1 MKIYYIG
8 LMHIMNISPFT
19 VVKYLQATFKMMLG
33 KQSPEASFD
42 ISENGLWQAIF
53 VSWIIS
59 GLVSIIPMQTIG
71 WNFFPL
77 FLSTALVS
85 LLLFVILVYYF
96 LLRISK
102 SNLYLKFMV
111 PYLWLSTMQ
120 MIFFAVITLFS
131 VVTGVSAFSIF
142 SIPALIWVLYW
153 LIRIAR
159 QQLNVSRLVAFGF
172 LAGKFLI
179 ETILGITAG
188 ISFSIG

>member
-8 LMHIMNISPFT
+8 LMRIMNISPFT
-19 VVKYLQATFKMMLG
+19 VVKYLQATLKMMLG

-131 VVTGVSAFSIF
+131 IVTGVGAFSIF

-159 QQLNVSRLVAFGF
+159 QQLNVSRFVAFGF

>member
-1 MKIYYIG
+1 MKIYYTG

-142 SIPALIWVLYW
+142 TIPALIWVLYW

-159 QQLNVSRLVAFGF
+159 QQLNVSRFVAFGF

>member
-19 VVKYLQATFKMMLG
+19 VVKYLQATLKMMLG

>member
-1 MKIYYIG
+1 
-8 LMHIMNISPFT
+8 MNISPFT
-19 VVKYLQATFKMMLG
+19 VVKYLQATLKMMLG

-102 SNLYLKFMV
+102 SNLYLVFMV

-120 MIFFAVITLFS
+120 MIFFATITLFS
-131 VVTGVSAFSIF
+131 VVTGVGAFSIF

-159 QQLNVSRLVAFGF
+159 QQLNVSRFVAFGF

>member
-8 LMHIMNISPFT
+8 LMRIMNISPFT

-59 GLVSIIPMQTIG
+59 GIVSIIPMQTIG

-131 VVTGVSAFSIF
+131 VVTGVGAFSIF

-159 QQLNVSRLVAFGF
+159 QQLNVSRFVAFGF

>member
-19 VVKYLQATFKMMLG
+19 VVKYLQATLKMMLG

-71 WNFFPL
+71 WNFYPL

-159 QQLNVSRLVAFGF
+159 QQLKVSRFVAFGF

>member
-19 VVKYLQATFKMMLG
+19 VVKYLQATLKMMLG

-159 QQLNVSRLVAFGF
+159 QQLNVSRFVAFGF

>member
-120 MIFFAVITLFS
+120 MIFFATITLFS
-131 VVTGVSAFSIF
+131 VVTGVGAFSIF

-159 QQLNVSRLVAFGF
+159 QQLNVSRFVAFGF

>member
-19 VVKYLQATFKMMLG
+19 VVKYLQATLKMMLG

-71 WNFFPL
+71 WNFYPL
-77 FLSTALVS
+77 YLSTALVS

-131 VVTGVSAFSIF
+131 VVTGVGAFSIF

-159 QQLNVSRLVAFGF
+159 QQLNVSRFVAFGF

>member
-19 VVKYLQATFKMMLG
+19 VVKYLQATLKMMLG
-33 KQSPEASFD
+33 KQTPEASFD

-59 GLVSIIPMQTIG
+59 GLVSIIPMQTVG

-85 LLLFVILVYYF
+85 LLLFVVLVYYF

-102 SNLYLKFMV
+102 SNLYLKFIV

-120 MIFFAVITLFS
+120 MIFFATITLFS
-131 VVTGVSAFSIF
+131 VVTGVGAFSIF

-159 QQLNVSRLVAFGF
+159 QQLRVSRFVAFGF

>member
-8 LMHIMNISPFT
+8 LMRIMNISPFT
-19 VVKYLQATFKMMLG
+19 VVKYLQATLKMMLG

-59 GLVSIIPMQTIG
+59 GIVSIIPMQTIG

-131 VVTGVSAFSIF
+131 VVTGVGAFSIF

-159 QQLNVSRLVAFGF
+159 QQLNVSRFVAFGF
-172 LAGKFLI
+172 LAGKFLL

>member
-19 VVKYLQATFKMMLG
+19 VVKYLQATLKMMLG

-71 WNFFPL
+71 WNFYPL
-77 FLSTALVS
+77 FLLTALVS

-102 SNLYLKFMV
+102 NNLYLKFMV

-159 QQLNVSRLVAFGF
+159 QQLNVSRFVAFGF

>member
-1 MKIYYIG
+1 
-8 LMHIMNISPFT
+8 MNISPFT
-19 VVKYLQATFKMMLG
+19 VVKYLQATLKMMLG

-96 LLRISK
+96 LLRMSK

-120 MIFFAVITLFS
+120 MILFAAITLFS
-131 VVTGVSAFSIF
+131 VVTGVGAFSIF

-159 QQLNVSRLVAFGF
+159 QQLNVSRFVAFGF